1 MAVVAI
7 DARMLGASGIGRY
20 LEEVVSRLVAARPE
34 RRYRLIG
41 DAERLRAQ
49 GWAQRPNVE
58 LVESDAPIYSVR
70 EQLELPPAIGRSAD
84 LFWAPHY
91 NVPVLQRRPL
101 VVTIHDVLHL
111 ARPEFVPGLHRRL
124 YAKLLFRAALARAG
138 RVICGSAFTAD
149 EVVRLLGV
157 PRARLRVIHYGV
169 SPFWSQ
175 GPDEARPLARPYLL
189 FVGNVKPHKNL
200 VGLIDAFASIAGEI
214 PHDLVIVGKREGFL
228 TGDPRVAARA
238 APLGDRVRFT
248 GWIDDAS
255 IRAHYRHA
263 DALVFPSFYEG
274 FGLPPLEAMAGGC
287 PAIVSRAASLPEAC
301 GDAALYCD
309 PFRPAEIAARIKQL
323 LGDGVL
329 RAELRERG
337 RERARALRWDRCME
351 ETDSV
356 LEAMISE

>member
-1 MAVVAI
+1 MSVIAI
-7 DARMLGASGIGRY
+7 DVRMLGASGIGRY
-20 LEEVVSRLVAARPE
+20 LEEVVSRLVAARPA

-41 DAERLRAQ
+41 DAARLASLPWT
-49 GWAQRPNVE
+49 GRPNVE
-58 LVESDAPIYSVR
+58 LVESGAPIYSLR
-70 EQLELPPAIGRSAD
+70 EQLELPSAIGGSAD

-124 YAKLLFRAALARAG
+124 YAHLLFRGALARARG
-138 RVICGSAFTAD
+138 VICGSAFTAD

-157 PRARLRVIHYGV
+157 PRARLRVVHYGV

-175 GPDEARPLARPYLL
+175 CADEARPHPRPYLL

-200 VGLIDAFASIAGEI
+200 VGLIDAFASLADEI

-248 GWIDDAS
+248 GWIDDAA

-287 PAIVSRAASLPEAC
+287 PVIVSRAASLPEAC

-309 PFRPAEIAARIKQL
+309 PFRPADIAARIKQL

-337 RERARALRWDRCME
+337 LDRARSLRWDHCME

-356 LEAMISE
+356 FATAMEE